1 MNKTKKFEDL
11 TKEQQV
17 ALKGAGTRLVSKMF
31 LNGVN
36 CGALIMVS
44 GIVLYFLNELY
55 VHSTPFFFV
64 SSITTDII
72 LLKMMGR
79 SNREAAKSFNEKA
92 KKILEAK

>member
-1 MNKTKKFEDL
+1 MAKPQKFEYL

-17 ALKGAGTRLVSKMF
+17 ALKGAGVKLMSKMF
-31 LNGVN
+31 FNGVN
-36 CGALIMVS
+36 CGALIMLS
-44 GIVLYFLNELY
+44 GVILYFFNELY
-55 VHSTPFFFV
+55 VDSSAFFFV
-64 SSITTDII
+64 SSIVTDII